1 MSGAELMLL
10 GAGVGAATDK
20 QNPMRGAILGGAMG
34 GVLMPSGMIGP
45 ASQAYSAGAGGII
58 GPGQGINLIPQAPSA
73 IGNLATSRLAAR
85 GAQSAVSGG
94 LLNSIANSNNPLTNQ
109 AMQSLLNPMGGGG
122 GGNQQIVQSGTGIQ
136 QGSMNQSEGE
146 DPVGQFLQA
155 KVVKQPKR
163 SLISVQTDEDDDR
176 YLIV

>member
-34 GVLMPSGMIGP
+34 GVGAGMMGGAGAAGAVTPPATVMSGAGLNIAP
-45 ASQAYSAGAGGII
+45 QAAGGI
-58 GPGQGINLIPQAPSA
+58 GE
-73 IGNLATSRLAAR
+73 LAASRLAAR

-122 GGNQQIVQSGTGIQ
+122 GNQQIVQSGTGIE
-136 QGSMNQSEGE
+136 QGGMNQMEG

-155 KVVKQPKR
+155 KVVRQPKK

>member
-10 GAGVGAATDK
+10 GDGVGAMTDK

-34 GVLMPSGMIGP
+34 GVGAGMMGG
-45 ASQAYSAGAGGII
+45 AGKTAAGAELLTPM
-58 GPGQGINLIPQAPSA
+58 GPDGVTFLTAAPE
-73 IGNLATSRLAAR
+73 
-85 GAQSAVSGG
+85 GAGFGG
-94 LLNSIANSNNPLTNQ
+94 LLNSMANSNNPLTNQ
-109 AMQSLLNPMGGGG
+109 AMQGLLNPMGGGG
-122 GGNQQIVQSGTGIQ
+122 GNQKIVQSGTGIQ
-136 QGSMNQSEGE
+136 QGSMNQMEGE

>member
-10 GAGVGAATDK
+10 GAGVGAITDK

-34 GVLMPSGMIGP
+34 GVGAGMMGGGLVTPPPTVMSGAGLNIAP
-45 ASQAYSAGAGGII
+45 QAAGGIS
-58 GPGQGINLIPQAPSA
+58 G
-73 IGNLATSRLAAR
+73 LAAK
-85 GAQSAVSGG
+85 GAGSTVSGG
-94 LLNSIANSNNPLTNQ
+94 LLNSLASSNNPLTNM
-109 AMQSLLNPMGGGG
+109 AMQSVLNPMS

-136 QGSMNQSEGE
+136 QGSINQMEG

-163 SLISVQTDEDDDR
+163 SLVSVQADEDDDR